1 MPYSTQ
7 LPDGFITLNAD
18 GLPIVDTN
26 TINILNDFGESTEF
40 TNYNVPGEQGLTEL
54 SYGDS
59 FNIVNDDGAGTS
71 TSVDSGTY
79 LGSFTLST
87 ASVSADVDLGL
98 LDVAEVTVSLNPI
111 EGELYQDEDGN
122 FFMITDDPLDEDHLG
137 VTIEIEVLGIQI
149 AYLDLSL
156 SEALDSDY
164 LDDTIPLAGDG
175 IGEAVASVVQSVLDS
190 AVVTFEVDTTGT
202 IEFNDTDLVCFTS
215 GTLIKTA
222 RGEVPVEKLQLGDQV
237 LTLDA
242 GYQEI
247 LWIGARTL
255 SSTQLKMHPKLLPIR
270 IAAGALGVNQPE
282 HELLVSPQHRV
293 LIHSTIAERMFG
305 HSEVLVAAKQL
316 LEVDGIEIAD
326 DVTAVTYWHFMFD
339 AHQIVFANGA
349 ATESLYTGSE
359 ALKAVGREARQ
370 EILGIFP
377 ELGKEDLYA
386 FKPARVLVSGRR
398 GRRLAKRTALNNKM
412 LVAKPELAVSVQH

>member
-7 LPDGFITLNAD
+7 LPNGVISLDAD
-18 GLPIVDTN
+18 GLPVVDTN
-26 TINILNDFGESTEF
+26 FISILNDLGESTEF
-40 TNYNVPGEQGLTEL
+40 TDYNVPGEQGLTEL
-54 SYGDS
+54 SYGDD

-71 TSVDSGTY
+71 TSVGSGTY

-87 ASVSADVDLGL
+87 ADVSANLLGL
-98 LDVAEVTVSLNPI
+98 AEVTVSLNPI

-122 FFMITDDPLDEDHLG
+122 FFMITDEPLDEDHLG
-137 VTIEIEVLGIQI
+137 ITIEIDTFLGGVTSV
-149 AYLDLSL
+149 DLNL
-156 SEALDSDY
+156 SDP
-164 LDDTIPLAGDG
+164 LDDVPVVGN
-175 IGEAVASVVQSVLDS
+175 AVAPLVQSLLDT

-202 IEFNDTDLVCFTS
+202 LAFNDTNLVCFTS

-237 LTLDA
+237 LTLDV
-242 GYQEI
+242 GYQEV
-247 LWIGARTL
+247 LWIGSRTL
-255 SSTQLKMHPKLLPIR
+255 SSTQLKAHTKFLPIR

-293 LIHSTIAERMFG
+293 LIHSIIAERMFG

-326 DVTAVTYWHFMFD
+326 DVAAVTYWHFMFD

-412 LVAKPELAVSVQH
+412 LVARPELAVSVQH

>member
-7 LPDGFITLNAD
+7 LPNGVISLDAD
-18 GLPIVDTN
+18 GLPVVDTN
-26 TINILNDFGESTEF
+26 FISILNDLGESTEF
-40 TNYNVPGEQGLTEL
+40 TDYNVPGEQGLTEL

-71 TSVDSGTY
+71 TSVGSGTY

-87 ASVSADVDLGL
+87 ADVSANIG
-98 LDVAEVTVSLNPI
+98 VAAVTVSLNPI

-122 FFMITDDPLDEDHLG
+122 FFMITDEPLDEDHLG
-137 VTIEIEVLGIQI
+137 ITIEVSTLLSVESIE
-149 AYLDLSL
+149 LSL
-156 SEALDSDY
+156 SDP
-164 LDDTIPLAGDG
+164 LDDVPVVGNLVGPL
-175 IGEAVASVVQSVLDS
+175 VQSLLDS
-190 AVVTFEVDTTGT
+190 AVVTFEVDPTGT
-202 IEFNDTDLVCFTS
+202 IVFNDTDLVCFTS

-247 LWIGARTL
+247 LWIGSRTL
-255 SSTQLKMHPKLLPIR
+255 SSTQLKVHPKFLPIR

-326 DVTAVTYWHFMFD
+326 DVAAVTYWHFMFD

-412 LVAKPELAVSVQH
+412 LVARPELAVSVQH